1 MLVFC
6 LSLLI
11 APYICVRVYLRVGLS
26 LYWFFRKLTIG
37 LLARTASYVPQSP
50 TALEAPGS
58 QWDGRAIKFGENF
71 MVTTLIP
78 ILTTLLLFGQVQAPT
93 KKLSETDFVS
103 AKECGKCHEK
113 IYSQWSQS
121 MHSKSATDPLYRAV
135 IDEMIRQ
142 TGGARKAFCLSCHIP
157 VAGSTGKTWQVST
170 PINWQTFS
178 EIESEG
184 VTCDFCHTISGKEN
198 LGKNISV
205 GAYVYPHQ
213 GTTAVKYGRNPDAE
227 SSYHRTEVSSFLI
240 SAELCA
246 VCHKFQHPVMG
257 TEVQDTYREWLRSP
271 QSRQGVRCQ
280 DCHMSAYAGT
290 TASGGKERKEIHA
303 HVFAGGHTEMVKKA
317 ATVAVSG
324 KVDDRKEGLQL
335 TVKGKVT
342 NSGAG
347 HLIPTGIPGIREM
360 WLEVE
365 VLGPRDQVLEQK
377 RFAIGQRLAT
387 QDGTAALPWE
397 AYRIVEDTRI
407 EPQKSK
413 EYIIR
418 IPLPPQVSGSL
429 NIRARLYDRLISE
442 SMSRRLNL
450 PVQDPVLMTSAEVTV
465 SVDTSRVRRP

>member
-1 MLVFC
+1 MV
-6 LSLLI
+6 
-11 APYICVRVYLRVGLS
+11 A
-26 LYWFFRKLTIG
+26 TI
-37 LLARTASYVPQSP
+37 
-50 TALEAPGS
+50 
-58 QWDGRAIKFGENF
+58 F
-71 MVTTLIP
+71 
-78 ILTTLLLFGQVQAPT
+78 ILTTLVLSGQAQAKS

-103 AKECGKCHEK
+103 AKECGKCHQE

-135 IDEMIRQ
+135 IDEMVRQ
-142 TGGARKAFCLSCHIP
+142 TGGARKDFCLSCHLP
-157 VAGSTGKTWQVST
+157 VASSTGKTEQV
-170 PINWQTFS
+170 PVPLDWRTFS

-213 GTTAVKYGRNPDAE
+213 GTTAVKYGRNADAE
-227 SSYHRTEVSSFLI
+227 SSYHRTEVSSFLV

-303 HVFAGGHTEMVKKA
+303 HVFTGGHTEMVKKA
-317 ATVAVSG
+317 ATVTISG
-324 KVDDRKEGLQL
+324 KVGDAKQGPQL
-335 TVKGKVT
+335 TVMGKVT

-365 VLGPRDQVLEQK
+365 VLGPGDQVLEQK
-377 RFAIGQRLAT
+377 RFAYGQRLVT
-387 QDGTAALPWE
+387 RDGTAALPWE
-397 AYRIVEDTRI
+397 AYRVEEDTRI

-413 EYIIR
+413 EYTLR
-418 IPLPPQVSGSL
+418 ILLPPQVSGSL
-429 NIRARLYDRLISE
+429 NIRAKLYDRLISE

-450 PVQDPVLMTSAEVTV
+450 PVQDRVLMASAEATV
-465 SVDTSRVRRP
+465 PVDTSKARRP